1 MEEKQSVVV
10 FWVFLLRCLLCC
22 GFVCALW
29 DGSIRAKAPGW
40 FPVLLFFKAGSFSAS
55 LPEPQFSPWPS
66 LRLTLCG
73 IRWEGA
79 APLKRLSSC
88 FPLTLARYLKVPGI

>member
-1 MEEKQSVVV
+1 MVV
-10 FWVFLLRCLLCC
+10 FWVFLLRCVLCC
-22 GFVCALW
+22 GFVVCAVGW
-29 DGSIRAKAPGW
+29 FYSCKSW
-40 FPVLLFFKAGSFSAS
+40 FPVLLFFKAGSFSSS
-55 LPEPQFSPWPS
+55 LPEPQFSPRPS